1 MKINITGDS
10 KDLLNKL
17 KQIDNTYHISEED
30 CLRVHISN
38 SKPENHVHVWQTTHD
53 YKINDPYSYYD
64 KLKQDMGLLILV
76 VKNVFYNSRLGT
88 MHLIF
93 HYDGIAS
100 CQNDQE
106 LDYILAE
113 MIAEL
118 QYNE

>member
-1 MKINITGDS
+1 
-10 KDLLNKL
+10 
-17 KQIDNTYHISEED
+17 
-30 CLRVHISN
+30 
-38 SKPENHVHVWQTTHD
+38 
-53 YKINDPYSYYD
+53 
-64 KLKQDMGLLILV
+64 MGLLILV

-100 CQNDQE
+100 CQNDRE